1 MFGKKKKMA
10 AQLTEMENAQNTAS
24 QNPVEDEDLIYLDSE
39 LIDENELLESEL
51 LDEEETVALD
61 NMQNMIDN
69 MSDESDDQKQEE
81 QPDEAKE
88 ESAEDGAEEE
98 TEENEEEEE
107 AAEDDED
114 EDKVPVTPPAASAKE
129 EQKEEIVYIV
139 DGPEEDDEVVKPAKL
154 VKLPHLVDYMISR
167 NMSKPMKIRV
177 ATMLIATYNKFK
189 DSPEDAKIVKTCLI
203 KIMNDIRRSM

>member
-10 AQLTEMENAQNTAS
+10 AQLTEMESAQNTAS
-24 QNPVEDEDLIYLDSE
+24 KKPIEDEGLMYLDSE

-51 LDEEETVALD
+51 LDEEETATLD
-61 NMQNMIDN
+61 KMQSMIDG
-69 MSDESDDQKQEE
+69 MSDETIDNKQEE
-81 QPDEAKE
+81 EPEEAKE
-88 ESAEDGAEEE
+88 DSVEDVAEEE
-98 TEENEEEEE
+98 KEEAEEEN
-107 AAEDDED
+107 
-114 EDKVPVTPPAASAKE
+114 KVPVTPPAATAKE

-167 NMSKPMKIRV
+167 NMSKQMKIRV

-189 DSPEDAKIVKTCLI
+189 ESPEDAKIVKTCLI

>member
-10 AQLTEMENAQNTAS
+10 TQLTEMESAQNTAS
-24 QNPVEDEDLIYLDSE
+24 KEPIEDDGLMYLDSE

-51 LDEEETVALD
+51 LDEEETATLD
-61 NMQNMIDN
+61 KMQSMIDG
-69 MSDESDDQKQEE
+69 MSDAPVDKEQEE
-81 QPDEAKE
+81 EREEAKE
-88 ESAEDGAEEE
+88 DSVEDVAEEE
-98 TEENEEEEE
+98 GEE
-107 AAEDDED
+107 
-114 EDKVPVTPPAASAKE
+114 EDKVPVTPPAATAKE

-139 DGPEEDDEVVKPAKL
+139 DGPEEDDEIVKPAKL

-167 NMSKPMKIRV
+167 NMSKQMKIRV

-189 DSPEDAKIVKTCLI
+189 ESPEDAKIVKTCLI